1 MRSVKDKLIDF
12 VFRHESDQ
20 AQTVKDLIAATYA
33 TASRLRE
40 DCSDL
45 AARRYRRGEHRYKT
59 CWDMHI
65 SESQYYKLLSK
76 FLMVARAVFDAE
88 PVARAKVEAS

>member
-1 MRSVKDKLIDF
+1 MRHVKDKLIDF
-12 VFRHESDQ
+12 AFRHESDQ
-20 AQTVKDLIAATYA
+20 PQTVKDLIAATYAATYA

-45 AARRYRRGEHRYKT
+45 AARRYRKGEHRYKT

-76 FLMVARAVFDAE
+76 FLMTARAVFDATN
-88 PVARAKVEAS
+88 

>member
-1 MRSVKDKLIDF
+1 MRHVKNRLLDL
-12 VFRHESDQ
+12 VFRHEREQSE
-20 AQTVKDLIAATYA
+20 TVKALIAATYA

-40 DCSDL
+40 DCSEL

-59 CWDMHI
+59 CWEMHI
-65 SESQYYKLLSK
+65 SEPQYYKLLSK